1 MLVHFRTNK
10 AEVVTR
16 NYDLTGAG
24 FSALPASPIGKIL
37 DESQKFQWS
46 VGLVKDLLAIF
57 SSIALSSIGYG
68 ILMVMIA
75 LRLEANVKN
84 EILMSLCAATQIGAG
99 VIFSRFLPIFG
110 ERFGLVKSIYI
121 GSILSAIFALALYK
135 YLGYFPLLI
144 TIFILGTSFF
154 ICGVTRN
161 TIMIDLAP
169 THVRSIIISIGVMLV
184 AIGNGVGPILLS
196 LLKTGDSFTSFLV
209 ASGFYFASMIPLTRL
224 KKVDSAVREQK
235 KISTWRYIKNSP
247 KIMFAAFCVNFC
259 MSSTSAF
266 AIIYGIRIG
275 MPAQEASLLLPTLL
289 FGTILYIPIGY
300 LSDILNR
307 RFLMITF
314 AILSLLCAI
323 SLYYNGHNNHEI
335 HTSLFLLFGCL
346 AGVKLPAIVLINEKY
361 KPTQRLAVN
370 SAFSRISLTGN
381 ICGLFT
387 TGFIMNSIGPQGLWV
402 SLMIIL
408 VLFIIFCF
416 GNYSKK
422 IKSKEMKIA
431 DFSIFKQTQSEP
443 AEL

>member
-16 NYDLTGAG
+16 NYDLTGTG
-24 FSALPASPIGKIL
+24 FSALPTSPLGKINDNEEFHWNL
-37 DESQKFQWS
+37 
-46 VGLVKDLLAIF
+46 GLVKDLLAVF
-57 SSIALSSIGYG
+57 SSIALSAIGYG

-110 ERFGLVKSIYI
+110 ERMGLVKSIYI
-121 GSILSAIFALALYK
+121 GSLLSAVFALALYK
-135 YLGYFPLLI
+135 YIGYIPLLV

-169 THVRSIIISIGVMLV
+169 PHIRSIIISIGVMLV
-184 AIGNGVGPILLS
+184 AIGNSMGPMLLS
-196 LLKTGDSFTSFLV
+196 LIQTGDGFISFAV
-209 ASGFYFASMIPLTRL
+209 ASGFYLASMIPLARL
-224 KKVDSAVREQK
+224 KKIDSAVREQK
-235 KISTWRYIKNSP
+235 KISIWRYIKNSP
-247 KIMFAAFCVNFC
+247 KIMFAAFSVNYC
-259 MSSTSAF
+259 MSASSAF

-275 MPAQEASLLLPTLL
+275 MPPEQASLLLSTLL

-314 AILSLLCAI
+314 AILSLLCTV
-323 SLYYNGHNNHEI
+323 SLYFNSSNHEL

-346 AGVKLPAIVLINEKY
+346 SGIKLPAIVLINEKY

-370 SAFSRISLTGN
+370 SAFSRISLSGN

-387 TGFIMNSIGPQGLWV
+387 TGIIMNNMGPQGLWV

-408 VLFIIFCF
+408 SLFLIFCL

-422 IKSKEMKIA
+422 MRRNEMSWR
-431 DFSIFKQTQSEP
+431 DFSIRKQAKSESI
-443 AEL
+443 EL

>member
-10 AEVVTR
+10 SEIVTR
-16 NYDLTGAG
+16 NYDMTGTG
-24 FSALPASPIGKIL
+24 FSALPTSPVGKI
-37 DESQKFQWS
+37 DDNEKFQWS
-46 VGLVKDLLAIF
+46 LGLVKDLLAVF
-57 SSIALSSIGYG
+57 SSIALSAVGYG

-84 EILMSLCAATQIGAG
+84 EVLMSLCAATQIGAG

-110 ERFGLVKSIYI
+110 QRMGLVKSIYI

-135 YLGYFPLLI
+135 YIGYIPLLV

-154 ICGVTRN
+154 ICGVTRH

-169 THVRSIIISIGVMLV
+169 PHVRSIIISIGVMLV
-184 AIGNGVGPILLS
+184 AIGNSMGPLLLS
-196 LLKTGDSFTSFLV
+196 LIQTGDSFMSFLV
-209 ASGFYFASMIPLTRL
+209 ASGFYIASMIPLVRL
-224 KKVDSAVREQK
+224 KKVDSAVREEK
-235 KISTWRYIKNSP
+235 KISIWRYIKNSP
-247 KIMFAAFCVNFC
+247 KIMFAAFSVNYS
-259 MSSTSAF
+259 MSAASAF
-266 AIIYGIRIG
+266 SIIYGIKIG
-275 MPAQEASLLLPTLL
+275 MPASEASLLLSVLL

-307 RFLMITF
+307 RFLMITC
-314 AILSLLCAI
+314 AILSLLCTA
-323 SLYYNGHNNHEI
+323 SLYFNGYKHEI

-346 AGVKLPAIVLINEKY
+346 AGIKLPAIVLINEKY

-370 SAFSRISLTGN
+370 SAFSRVSLTGN

-387 TGFIMNSIGPQGLWV
+387 TGVIMTKIGPQGLWV

-408 VLFIIFCF
+408 SLFLIFCM

-422 IKSKEMKIA
+422 MRRKEMSWR
-431 DFSIFKQTQSEP
+431 DFSIFKQAKSESI
-443 AEL
+443 EM